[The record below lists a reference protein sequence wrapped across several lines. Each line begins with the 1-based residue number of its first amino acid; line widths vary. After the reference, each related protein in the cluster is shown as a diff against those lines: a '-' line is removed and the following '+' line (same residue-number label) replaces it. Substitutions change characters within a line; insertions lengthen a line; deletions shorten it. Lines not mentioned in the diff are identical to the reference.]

1 MLNRL
6 INFSDITPN
15 KQKWYKRLELTVDR
29 IIQSAKDKFD
39 EARNRAEIEQNKK
52 LMFEMTMKDN
62 ILENM
67 KLKDHE

>member
-29 IIQSAKDKFD
+29 IIKSAKDKFD